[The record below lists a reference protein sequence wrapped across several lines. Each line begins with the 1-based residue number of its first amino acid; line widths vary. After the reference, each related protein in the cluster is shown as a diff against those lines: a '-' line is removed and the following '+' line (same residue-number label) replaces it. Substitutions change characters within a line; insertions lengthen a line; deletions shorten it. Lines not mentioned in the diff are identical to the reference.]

1 MAEVTIPVQ
10 YRRLTN
16 NKAYFQSKKE
26 KVMDIVLELT
36 EEYPKLRPLFL
47 NDSGKLRASV
57 LLFVD
62 NKDIRTL
69 SGADT
74 RVESGSIIK
83 IVPAIAGG

>member
-1 MAEVTIPVQ
+1 MAEITIPVQ

-26 KVMDIVLELT
+26 RVMDIVLELT

>member
-1 MAEVTIPVQ
+1 MAEITIPVQ

-16 NKAYFQSKKE
+16 NKAYFQSKK
-26 KVMDIVLELT
+26 KRVIDIVLELT

>member
-1 MAEVTIPVQ
+1 MAKVKIPVL

-16 NKAYFQSKKE
+16 NKACFQSNKE
-26 KVMDIVLELT
+26 RVMDIVIELT
-36 EEYPKLRPLFL
+36 EEYPKLKPLFL
-47 NDSGKLRASV
+47 DDSGKMRASV

-74 RVESGSIIK
+74 RIEPGSIIK
-83 IVPAIAGG
+83 IFPAIAGG